1 MSMLLIEPIGEK
13 PVRLV
18 GKGLNT
24 ALVLKPGQPQE
35 IDSVLGAKLL
45 MQCSQ
50 NIRVSRSQWIQS
62 WQELAAMTK
71 DIAES
76 QPIFHPLQAAL
87 NTCDMAF
94 DKEDWPGF
102 QQAIETVRQLTKDI
116 PSSSKTSPQGLE

>member
-13 PVRLV
+13 PVRVV

-62 WQELAAMTK
+62 WCELAKMTE
-71 DIAES
+71 DIEEGS
-76 QPIFHPLQAAL
+76 PKFQPILKALESCDLAFAQENLGEFFKAYQAVKAL
-87 NTCDMAF
+87 VEGKSHEMHS
-94 DKEDWPGF
+94 EG
-102 QQAIETVRQLTKDI
+102 
-116 PSSSKTSPQGLE
+116 